1 MGRLKDRTIWG
12 DVCGEFGALILG
24 DLLNDYEGD
33 DGRWDELWS
42 IGWVCEINGGCV
54 SYGDATWLCVSFRRK
69 AYQVPCCI
77 DACESRCKEATLH

>member
-33 DGRWDELWS
+33 DGRWDELWW
-42 IGWVCEINGGCV
+42 IG
-54 SYGDATWLCVSFRRK
+54 
-69 AYQVPCCI
+69 
-77 DACESRCKEATLH
+77 